1 MLEHTGI
8 CMEKYE
14 CWPPT
19 SRHTQ
24 KVSQDRL
31 DLNVKAKIASPF
43 QNFHLTAENSYFFI
57 CFCFLMALLRKLRNI
72 NPTHFMWQLTYF
84 Y

>member
-1 MLEHTGI
+1 MLEHIGI

-14 CWPPT
+14 PWPPT
-19 SRHTQ
+19 SCHTQ

-43 QNFHLTAENSYFFI
+43 QNFHLTGENSYFFI
-57 CFCFLMALLRKLRNI
+57 WVFFLMAWLCKLHNI
-72 NPTHFMWQLTYF
+72 NPAHFIWQLTYF